1 MTRANFEGDKMAKK
15 KSVKTTAATKEA
27 PRTAMTSSA
36 DNKTAGPR
44 DTPVKKTSRPFN
56 DEQIG
61 LVAGEIWNVLSPAEN
76 QTLASVKKSIE
87 ASPDL
92 TTAAIGWLAREGKLE
107 IASSGRSV
115 KLSLR

>member
-1 MTRANFEGDKMAKK
+1 MAKK
-15 KSVKTTAATKEA
+15 KPVRASADKTVSSTTAI
-27 PRTAMTSSA
+27 TSSA
-36 DNKTAGPR
+36 DGKSAVTKSKPAKT
-44 DTPVKKTSRPFN
+44 KSRPFS

-61 LVAGEIWNVLSPAEN
+61 LVAGEIWHFLATAEG

-92 TTAAIGWLAREGKLE
+92 TTAAIGWLAREGKLD
-107 IASSGRSV
+107 IAGSGRSV